1 MKVKELKEEERP
13 REKAIQYGVNALSNR
28 ELIALLL
35 RSGTQSLS
43 ALELADK
50 VLALKAT
57 LGELGNASIQELM
70 CIKGIKQAKAIEL
83 NAAFELCRR
92 IAFDKV
98 MHKEQ
103 IEEPQDILKW
113 LNQEIGYA
121 KQEHFLVL
129 FLDQR
134 NHVLCYRTM
143 FMGTLTSASVHPRE
157 IFKEAMQQGCAK
169 IICVHNHPSGDATPS
184 DADITLTKAIQEA
197 GKMVAIPLIDHIIV
211 ARNTYI
217 SFRQKRLMD

>member
-13 REKAIQYGVNALSNR
+13 REKAMQHGVPALSNR
-28 ELIALLL
+28 ELLALLL
-35 RSGTQSLS
+35 RNGTRAQSV
-43 ALELADK
+43 LEMADE
-50 VLALKAT
+50 VLALKGT
-57 LGELGNASIQELM
+57 LGELGNASMQELM
-70 CIKGIKQAKAIEL
+70 RVKGIKQAKALEL

-98 MHKEQ
+98 MYKEQ
-103 IEEPQDILKW
+103 IEEPEDILDW

-143 FMGTLTSASVHPRE
+143 FVGTLTNASVHPRE

-169 IICVHNHPSGDATPS
+169 IICVHNHPSGDPTPS
-184 DADITLTKAIQEA
+184 DADISLTRAIQEA
-197 GKMVAIPLIDHIIV
+197 GNMVAIPLLDHIIV
-211 ARNTYI
+211 SRNTYI